1 MLLMLSNIKIAT
13 RLYALLGLMA
23 GALVAAGGIA
33 AYALREN
40 SGLIIAG
47 TAAALIALVGPGVI
61 IVHAITRTIDNL
73 RDTVSTI
80 HKNTDLSLR
89 IKVFGNDEI
98 AEIARA
104 VNGLVETIGQMVSQ
118 VTSNVSEVFDAT
130 IQVGNASAEI
140 AAGSRMQ
147 AESAHAT
154 AGSVTQL
161 TSSVQ
166 EVARHAKDAELYSVK
181 AEEVAAHSELVF
193 KEVASGIGDIS
204 KIIGEFSQ
212 SINNLQH
219 QSVEIGEIAKV
230 IKEIASQT
238 NLLALNAAIEAAR
251 AGESGRGFS
260 VVADEVRKLSESTAS
275 STVKI
280 TAMIGAIQSETR
292 TTVANVGKG
301 TAWAEQSAV
310 LTGQAEH
317 SMSEIRES
325 FRQTQRRVSSI
336 ATETSEQRDASDHIA
351 RNAEKIAEMAGAND
365 LAVRKTSLTV
375 QQLLSFVSSLRAA
388 VENYKTSDFDVLHVI
403 LDYINQGRGNALLS
417 ISAHGQDE
425 ARKYAESAATF
436 DEKVKR
442 LWAQYTAASMTPDE
456 DRKAHDFWE
465 KCQIY
470 WASRNVTLSLASDG
484 DFDGARDN
492 ATNDAAGKYRAAR
505 EALGELMALGKR

>member
-1 MLLMLSNIKIAT
+1 MFSNIKIAT
-13 RLYALLGLMA
+13 RLYLLLGIMA
-23 GALVAAGGIA
+23 AALVVAGSIAANALQENAGLIAGGVVV
-33 AYALREN
+33 
-40 SGLIIAG
+40 
-47 TAAALIALVGPGVI
+47 ALIALVGPGVI
-61 IVHAITRTIDNL
+61 IVRAITRSIDNL

-80 HKNTDLSLR
+80 HTNTDLSIR
-89 IKVFGNDEI
+89 VKASGNDEI
-98 AEIARA
+98 AETARA

-166 EVARHAKDAELYSVK
+166 EVARHAKDAELYSIK
-181 AEEVAAHSELVF
+181 AEEVAAHSEVVF
-193 KEVASGIGDIS
+193 KDVASGIGDIS
-204 KIIGEFSQ
+204 KIIGEFSL
-212 SINNLQH
+212 SINKLQH
-219 QSVEIGEIAKV
+219 QSIEIGEIAKV

-251 AGESGRGFS
+251 AGEFGRGFS

-292 TTVANVGKG
+292 TTVASVGKG
-301 TAWAEQSAV
+301 TAWAEQSAA

-325 FRQTQRRVSSI
+325 FRQTQQRVSSI
-336 ATETSEQRDASDHIA
+336 ATETSEQRETSDHIA

-365 LAVRKTSLTV
+365 LAVRKTSITV
-375 QQLLSFVSSLRAA
+375 QKLLSFVSSLRAA

-403 LDYINQGRGNALLS
+403 LDCINQGRGNALLS
-417 ISAHGQDE
+417 IGASSRDE
-425 ARKYAESAATF
+425 AKKYMESAAAL

-442 LWAQYTAASMTPDE
+442 LWAQYTTASMAPE
-456 DRKAHDFWE
+456 EEQKAREFWE

-470 WASRNVTLSLASDG
+470 WKSRNITLSLASAG
-484 DFDGARDN
+484 DFEGARDN
-492 ATNDAAGKYRAAR
+492 ATNDASGKYRVTR
-505 EALGELMALGKR
+505 DALVELMALGKR